1 MATKFESVEEYILS
15 FPPDVQII
23 MEELRRTIK
32 EAAPQAEEKIS
43 YNTPA
48 YLFHGPLI
56 YFSGWKKHIG
66 VYALTS
72 GILDA
77 FKDQVTPYVGEKG
90 SLRFPLD
97 RPMPFSLIRDM
108 VTRRVSEKLRDDAG
122 KSGGYPSRPRTGGIC
137 STLDRSC
144 TRCVRRGGFQTLPC
158 GLCHLPQR
166 ERIVSAPFEIGC

>member
-15 FPPDVQII
+15 FPPAVQIV
-23 MEELRRTIK
+23 MEELRQTIK
-32 EAAPQAEEKIS
+32 EAAPQAQEKIS

-48 YLFHGPLI
+48 YLFHGPLV

-77 FKDQVTPYVGEKG
+77 FQEQVAPYIGEKG

-97 RPMPFSLIRDM
+97 QPMPFSLIRDM
-108 VTRRVSEKLRDDAG
+108 VTSRANEKLKEHNEM
-122 KSGGYPSRPRTGGIC
+122 KSS
-137 STLDRSC
+137 
-144 TRCVRRGGFQTLPC
+144 
-158 GLCHLPQR
+158 
-166 ERIVSAPFEIGC
+166 